1 MLIQQGQHMAT
12 AAAGMGPVNAL
23 QHLQDSTILGL
34 SPATSREPLQRSMDQ
49 ARHAGAR
56 ADFLLAP
63 DGKET
68 GLQRLQMLKTG
79 LENEAT
85 SSKDPRS
92 EATAKFQQRTIN
104 PELRSR
110 NSKNGSDLET
120 LGVKAVGNAFVAQRL
135 ELSAQPSS
143 SKDPRLTA
151 LNNLELRGF
160 KPAPGGLEIP
170 LTGKA
175 MGGMYR
181 RRINAPFTPE
191 AESTTEGEYMIEID
205 SLRTQVL
212 AKRNIIAELRME
224 IEQGNLSQEQVRIN
238 RQTIEN
244 TLQEIS
250 ALQNR
255 LCRAAERARQAARSR

>member
-1 MLIQQGQHMAT
+1 MLIQQGQPMPT
-12 AAAGMGPVNAL
+12 AAAGMDPANAL
-23 QHLQDSTILGL
+23 QHPQDSPIFGL
-34 SPATSREPLQRSMDQ
+34 SPATSREPSQRSMDQ
-49 ARHAGAR
+49 ARHAGVR

-79 LENEAT
+79 PENEAT

-92 EATAKFQQRTIN
+92 EASAKLQQRTIN

-110 NSKNGSDLET
+110 NSEKGSDLET
-120 LGVKAVGNAFVAQRL
+120 LGVKAVSNAFVAQRL

-143 SKDPRLTA
+143 SNDPRLTA

-175 MGGMYR
+175 MGGMHR
-181 RRINAPFTPE
+181 RRINAPLTP
-191 AESTTEGEYMIEID
+191 AAASTIGYEYM
-205 SLRTQVL
+205 
-212 AKRNIIAELRME
+212 AELNSLSAQIADKQAFIADLREE
-224 IEQGNLSQEQVRIN
+224 IEEEDMTPGQIQIN
-238 RQTIEN
+238 RQTIRN
-244 TLQEIS
+244 TQTEIS
-250 ALQNR
+250 ALMDQLR
-255 LCRAAERARQAARSR
+255 RVRERAGQAARGR